1 MSVHGVTSDSLR
13 ARLTDLYC
21 GTTGL
26 DCSHVESE
34 AEQEWLYTQYEAVKD
49 RELEV
54 NCSISLPDAE

>member
-1 MSVHGVTSDSLR
+1 MSVHGVKSDSLR

-34 AEQEWLYTQYEAVKD
+34 AEQEWLYTQYEAIKD
-49 RELEV
+49 GELEV
-54 NCSISLPDAE
+54 KI